1 MIKKQ
6 EKPKTGKKLDMD
18 WVKVVNNK
26 NLSKER
32 KMEKVITVVQ
42 KIE

>member
-1 MIKKQ
+1 
-6 EKPKTGKKLDMD
+6 MD